1 MKNFLDKAVVM
12 LFSILLILNAF
23 QEGSRIILI
32 FLTVTVASFMS
43 FLRMLGEKGILAN
56 KIITLVLGVCTIVWP
71 DMIVWTPMLAYEIFL
86 DRHFVA
92 GLVLIAGVVRFYT
105 GESVSWGMVTQSMGE
120 GNTGTYLSKVY
131 VGIYILLQTGL
142 AVYLSYRTEKLLKF
156 EKENRKIRDEGE
168 IKKETL
174 KKQNRNL
181 MEEQDKSIS
190 AAQLAERNRIAR
202 EIHDNVGH
210 MLSRSILQVGAMMV
224 VHKESPIADELKS
237 LRETLDT
244 AMNNIR
250 SSVHDIRDE
259 AIKLDM
265 ALEEIAE
272 PLKGKY
278 KVSFEFDADAENIS
292 KEIKYATINIV
303 KEAVSNIIKY
313 SVNECVDIR
322 FYEHPSMYQII
333 IHDYS
338 VNSDINQRDD
348 SLIDSGK
355 LEENRSRGLVKQDS
369 RKSVHENNR
378 NVFGEGM
385 GLENIRLRAEK
396 LGGNVTVTR
405 GNGFRIFARIPKNEV

>member
-32 FLTVTVASFMS
+32 FLTVTAASFMS
-43 FLRMLGEKGILAN
+43 FLRMIGEKGILAN
-56 KIITLVLGVCTIVWP
+56 KIITLVLGVCTIIWP

-86 DRHFVA
+86 DRHLVA
-92 GLVLIAGVVRFYT
+92 GLVLIAGFVRFYT
-105 GESVSWGMVTQSMGE
+105 GESVSWGMVTQNVGE
-120 GNTGTYLSKVY
+120 GNTGTFLSKVY

-142 AVYLSYRTEKLLKF
+142 AVYLSYRTEMLLKY

-181 MEEQDKSIS
+181 MDEQDKSIS

-224 VHKESPIADELKS
+224 VHKDGPIADELKS

-259 AIKLDM
+259 AIKLDT

-272 PLKGKY
+272 PLKEKY

-292 KEIKYATINIV
+292 KEIKYAAINIV

-313 SVNECVDIR
+313 SVNEYVDIR

-333 IHDYS
+333 VHDYNKQS
-338 VNSDINQRDD
+338 GDGSGKDSSIERKNISEVNSGS
-348 SLIDSGK
+348 SL
-355 LEENRSRGLVKQDS
+355 
-369 RKSVHENNR
+369 
-378 NVFGEGM
+378 GEGM
-385 GLENIRLRAEK
+385 GLENIRTRAEK
-396 LGGNVTVTR
+396 LGGNATITNE
-405 GNGFRIFARIPKNEV
+405 NGFRIFVRIPK

>member
-12 LFSILLILNAF
+12 LFSVLLILNAF

-32 FLTVTVASFMS
+32 FLTITVASFMS

-56 KIITLVLGVCTIVWP
+56 KIITLVLGVCTIIWP

-86 DRHFVA
+86 DRHLVA

-105 GESVSWGMVTQSMGE
+105 GENVSWGLVTQSVGE
-120 GNTGTYLSKVY
+120 GNTGTFLSKVY

-142 AVYLSYRTEKLLKF
+142 AVYLSYRTEMLLKY

-181 MEEQDKSIS
+181 LEEQDKSIS

-224 VHKESPIADELKS
+224 VHKDGPIADELKS

-259 AIKLDM
+259 AIKLDT
-265 ALEEIAE
+265 ALEEIAD

-313 SVNECVDIR
+313 SVNEYVDIR
-322 FYEHPSMYQII
+322 FYEHPSMYQIVV
-333 IHDYS
+333 HDYNKQGKTGSGDNSS
-338 VNSDINQRDD
+338 VERKNVSELNSGG
-348 SLIDSGK
+348 SSG
-355 LEENRSRGLVKQDS
+355 D
-369 RKSVHENNR
+369 
-378 NVFGEGM
+378 GM
-385 GLENIRLRAEK
+385 GLENIRTRAEK
-396 LGGNVTVTR
+396 LGGNATITNE
-405 GNGFRIFARIPKNEV
+405 NGFRVFVRIPK

>member
-32 FLTVTVASFMS
+32 FLTVTAASFMS

-56 KIITLVLGVCTIVWP
+56 KIITLVLGVCTIIWP

-86 DRHFVA
+86 DRHLVV
-92 GLVLIAGVVRFYT
+92 GLVLIAGFVRFYT
-105 GESVSWGMVTQSMGE
+105 GESVSWGMVTQNVGE
-120 GNTGTYLSKVY
+120 GNTGTFLSKVY

-142 AVYLSYRTEKLLKF
+142 AVYLSYRTEMLLKY

-181 MEEQDKSIS
+181 MDEQDKSIS

-224 VHKESPIADELKS
+224 VHKDGPIADELKS

-259 AIKLDM
+259 AIKLDT

-272 PLKGKY
+272 PLKEKY

-292 KEIKYATINIV
+292 KEIKYAAINIV

-313 SVNECVDIR
+313 SVNEYVDIR

-333 IHDYS
+333 VHDYNKQS
-338 VNSDINQRDD
+338 GDGSGKDSSIERKNISEVNSG
-348 SLIDSGK
+348 SS
-355 LEENRSRGLVKQDS
+355 S
-369 RKSVHENNR
+369 
-378 NVFGEGM
+378 GEGM
-385 GLENIRLRAEK
+385 GLENIRTRAEK
-396 LGGNVTVTR
+396 LGGNATITNE
-405 GNGFRIFARIPKNEV
+405 NGFRIFVRIPK

>member
-12 LFSILLILNAF
+12 LFSVLLILNAF

-32 FLTVTVASFMS
+32 FLTITVASFMS
-43 FLRMLGEKGILAN
+43 FLRMLGVKGILAN

-86 DRHFVA
+86 DRHLVA

-105 GESVSWGMVTQSMGE
+105 GENVSWGMVTQNVGD
-120 GNTGTYLSKVY
+120 TGTYLSKVY
-131 VGIYILLQTGL
+131 VGIYVLLQTCL
-142 AVYLSYRTEKLLKF
+142 AVYLSYRTEMLLKY

-181 MEEQDKSIS
+181 LEEQDKSIS

-224 VHKESPIADELKS
+224 VHKDGPIADELKS

-259 AIKLDM
+259 AIKLDT

-313 SVNECVDIR
+313 SVNEYVDIR
-322 FYEHPSMYQII
+322 FYEHPSMYQIVV
-333 IHDYS
+333 HDYNKQS
-338 VNSDINQRDD
+338 EAGSGDDSSTERKNGSEVNSG
-348 SLIDSGK
+348 SSA
-355 LEENRSRGLVKQDS
+355 
-369 RKSVHENNR
+369 
-378 NVFGEGM
+378 GEGM
-385 GLENIRLRAEK
+385 GLENIRTRAEK
-396 LGGNVTVTR
+396 LGGNATITNE
-405 GNGFRIFARIPKNEV
+405 NGFRVFVRIPK

>member
-1 MKNFLDKAVVM
+1 LKNFLDKAVVM

-32 FLTVTVASFMS
+32 FLTVTAASFMS

-56 KIITLVLGVCTIVWP
+56 KIITLVLGVCTIIWP

-86 DRHFVA
+86 DRHLVV
-92 GLVLIAGVVRFYT
+92 GLVLIAGFVRFYT
-105 GESVSWGMVTQSMGE
+105 GESVSWGMVTQNVGE
-120 GNTGTYLSKVY
+120 GNTGTFLSKVY

-142 AVYLSYRTEKLLKF
+142 AVYLSYRTEMLLKY

-181 MEEQDKSIS
+181 MDEQDKSIS

-224 VHKESPIADELKS
+224 VHKDGPIADELKS

-259 AIKLDM
+259 AIKLDT

-272 PLKGKY
+272 PLKEKY

-292 KEIKYATINIV
+292 KEIKYAAINIV

-313 SVNECVDIR
+313 SVNEYVDIR

-333 IHDYS
+333 VHDYNKQS
-338 VNSDINQRDD
+338 GDGSGKDSSIERKNISEVNSG
-348 SLIDSGK
+348 SS
-355 LEENRSRGLVKQDS
+355 S
-369 RKSVHENNR
+369 
-378 NVFGEGM
+378 GEGM
-385 GLENIRLRAEK
+385 GLENIRTRAEK
-396 LGGNVTVTR
+396 LGGNATITNE
-405 GNGFRIFARIPKNEV
+405 NGFRIFVRIPK